1 MTISVAVA
9 DDQALVRVGFCGIIA
24 ATQGLAVVG
33 EAANGAEAVA
43 VARSARPD
51 VLLMDVRMPVLDGI
65 EATRQITSTAES
77 AGVHV
82 IILTTFDLD
91 DYVFGAL
98 RAGASGFLLKDTLP
112 EDLITAI
119 RVVAA
124 GEALLAPS
132 VTRRLISEFARTPAL
147 GGQGPA
153 VPGLPMPGLPPA
165 PRLAT
170 GGVAARPAAPAG
182 ARADK
187 VTGLLTEREC
197 EVLRLVSAGM
207 SNGEIADHLRIS
219 PATAKTHVAHLLT
232 KLDARDRVQ
241 LVIIAYQ
248 AGLAASG

>member
-24 ATQGLAVVG
+24 ATPGFTVVG
-33 EAANGAEAVA
+33 EAANGQEAVT
-43 VARSARPD
+43 VARATKPD
-51 VLLMDVRMPVLDGI
+51 VVLMDVRMPVLDGI
-65 EATRQITSTAES
+65 EATRQITSSPEA
-77 AGVHV
+77 ADVRV

-91 DYVFGAL
+91 EYVFGAL

-112 EDLITAI
+112 ADLLTAI

-132 VTRRLISEFARTPAL
+132 VTRRLISEFAKTATPARATAA
-147 GGQGPA
+147 GGPA
-153 VPGLPMPGLPPA
+153 S
-165 PRLAT
+165 
-170 GGVAARPAAPAG
+170 AG
-182 ARADK
+182 AAGTPPRAGDI
-187 VTGLLTEREC
+187 TQLLTEREC
-197 EVLRLVSAGM
+197 EVLRLVATGM
-207 SNGEIADHLRIS
+207 SNGEIATRLCIS

-248 AGLAASG
+248 AGLAAPA